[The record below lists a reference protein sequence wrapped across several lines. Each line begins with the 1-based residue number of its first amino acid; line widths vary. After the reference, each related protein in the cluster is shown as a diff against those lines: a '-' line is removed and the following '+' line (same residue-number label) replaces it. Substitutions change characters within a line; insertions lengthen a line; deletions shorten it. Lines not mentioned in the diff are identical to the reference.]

1 MSKTLIAKPTLFA
14 ASALLLA
21 SLAGVHN
28 VKAAEQSM
36 PGLGAMD
43 AHEQARRLLV
53 RPDIAPSGPMAAPM
67 AISIP
72 GPVMLDAHEQARR
85 LLSRPEASGGTGF
98 EGAVL
103 ILKPEEV
110 DAHTQAEHLLLRP
123 LGY

>member
-1 MSKTLIAKPTLFA
+1 MSAKLIAKPVFIA
-14 ASALLLA
+14 ASALVLA

-36 PGLGAMD
+36 AGSGAMD
-43 AHEQARRLLV
+43 AREQARRLLL

-72 GPVMLDAHEQARR
+72 GSVLLDAHEQARR
-85 LLSRPEASGGTGF
+85 LLSRPEAAGGTGF

-110 DAHTQAEHLLLRP
+110 DAHTQAEHLLSRP